1 MRAHWILAVT
11 ILTGCASE
19 KLALA
24 PPAGV
29 DLSGHWKLNVADS
42 DDPVRLSQMRNMPGA
57 MGSGGAAGGS
67 GGSGGGRRGR
77 GGQSGGAG
85 GPSQAGAGP
94 SIPPV
99 ASFAEVL
106 QWPGVDL
113 SIRQSS
119 GAAVFTS
126 DGAEHVYR
134 PAPPSKK
141 GSGEPRQLVG
151 WDGKSLVIEMQ
162 ADADRPPLTERF
174 QVSADGNRLI
184 QEVSVKGGR
193 SNGFAMSRVWD
204 RLP

>member
-1 MRAHWILAVT
+1 MRVHWILAVM

-42 DDPVRLSQMRNMPGA
+42 DDPVRLSQMRNLPSTAGP
-57 MGSGGAAGGS
+57 GSGG

-85 GPSQAGAGP
+85 GGASQAGAGP

-119 GAAVFTS
+119 GTAVFTS

-134 PAPPSKK
+134 PAPPAKK
-141 GSGEPRQLVG
+141 VSGEPRQVVG

-174 QVSADGNRLI
+174 QVSADGNRLV
-184 QEVSVKGGR
+184 QEVSVTGGR